1 MSPNFAFKDAA
12 SVAVGQQ
19 TAAPAQNS
27 GALGELS
34 QSDLSSLVPPMQE
47 GPEPMPDT
55 EDIFKQLSETS
66 FEIDNFLN
74 EFNTSEIKV
83 TWFGKS

>member
-1 MSPNFAFKDAA
+1 MLFKDAA

-19 TAAPAQNS
+19 TAAPQNN
-27 GALGELS
+27 GGLGELS

-83 TWFGKS
+83 NRF

>member
-1 MSPNFAFKDAA
+1 
-12 SVAVGQQ
+12 
-19 TAAPAQNS
+19 
-27 GALGELS
+27 
-34 QSDLSSLVPPMQE
+34 MQE
-47 GPEPMPDT
+47 GPEPIPDT

-83 TWFGKS
+83 KRLLLANSFIYSFCFIIAF